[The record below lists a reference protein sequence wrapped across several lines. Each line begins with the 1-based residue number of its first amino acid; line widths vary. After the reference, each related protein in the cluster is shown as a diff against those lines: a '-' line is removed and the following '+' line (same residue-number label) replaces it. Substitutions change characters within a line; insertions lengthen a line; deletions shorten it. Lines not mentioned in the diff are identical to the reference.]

1 MSFSFAAC
9 RNTSG
14 LGVVWMKIAIIGMGN
29 IGKQVALNLI
39 AGGQQVIVADHGAT
53 KAREFAKGSGGKARE
68 ASVAAAIEEAD
79 IIIFAV
85 WFDAIK
91 GLLAEYR
98 NKLAGKI
105 VVDPS
110 NPIAPD
116 GSGGFKK
123 IIPQDQSSGKIL
135 AALLP
140 SGAKFVKAFGSIAA
154 ASLSTGARHSP
165 QANVLFYASD
175 DRDAGNA
182 VADLIKT
189 SGFAPVRVGGVNQ
202 SIRIEVFGDLHELG
216 KLGKLVT
223 AKEAAALV

>member
-1 MSFSFAAC
+1 
-9 RNTSG
+9 
-14 LGVVWMKIAIIGMGN
+14 MKTAIIGLGN

-39 AGGQQVIVADHGAT
+39 AGGENLIVADHGAT
-53 KAREFAKGSGGKARE
+53 KAADFAKASSGKARA

-79 IIIFAV
+79 IIVFAV
-85 WFDAIK
+85 YFNAIK
-91 GLLAEYR
+91 DLIAEYR
-98 NKLAGKI
+98 GKLAGKI

-123 IIPQDQSSGKIL
+123 IIPQDQSAGQLL
-135 AALLP
+135 AKLLP
-140 SGAKFVKAFGSIAA
+140 PGAKLVKAFGSLAA
-154 ASLSTGARHSP
+154 TSLGTGARRTP
-165 QANVLFYASD
+165 EPNVLFYASD

-182 VADLIKT
+182 VADLIRA
-189 SGFAPVRVGGVNQ
+189 SGFAPVRIGGLDQ

-223 AKEAAALV
+223 AKEASALV

>member
-1 MSFSFAAC
+1 
-9 RNTSG
+9 
-14 LGVVWMKIAIIGMGN
+14 MKTAIIGLGN

-39 AGGQQVIVADHGAT
+39 AGGENIIVADHGAT
-53 KAREFAKGSGGKARE
+53 KAADFAKASSGKARA

-79 IIIFAV
+79 IIVFAV
-85 WFDAIK
+85 YFNAIK
-91 GLLAEYR
+91 DLIAEYR
-98 NKLAGKI
+98 GKLAGKI

-123 IIPQDQSSGKIL
+123 IIPQDQSSGQLL
-135 AALLP
+135 AKLLP
-140 SGAKFVKAFGSIAA
+140 PGAKLVKAFGSLAA
-154 ASLSTGARHSP
+154 ASLGTGARRTP
-165 QANVLFYASD
+165 EPNVLFYASD

-182 VADLIKT
+182 VADLIRA
-189 SGFAPVRVGGVNQ
+189 SGFAPVRIGGIDQ

-223 AKEAAALV
+223 AKEASALV

>member
-1 MSFSFAAC
+1 
-9 RNTSG
+9 
-14 LGVVWMKIAIIGMGN
+14 MKTAIIGLGN
-29 IGKQVALNLI
+29 IGKQVATNLV
-39 AGGQQVIVADHGAT
+39 AGGQSLTVADHSPN
-53 KAREFAKGSGGKARE
+53 KAADFGKAPGGKARV
-68 ASVAAAIEEAD
+68 ASVADAIADAD
-79 IIIFAV
+79 IIVFAV
-85 WFDAIK
+85 YFNVIQE
-91 GLLAEYR
+91 LLGEHR

-123 IIPQDQSSGKIL
+123 IIPQDQSSGQIL
-135 AALLP
+135 AGLLP
-140 SGAKFVKAFGSIAA
+140 PGAKFVKAFGSLSAP
-154 ASLSTGARHSP
+154 SLKSGARHTP
-165 QANVLFYASD
+165 EPYVLFYASD

-182 VADLIKT
+182 VADLIKA
-189 SGFAPVRVGGVNQ
+189 SGFAPVRIGGVNQ

>member
-1 MSFSFAAC
+1 
-9 RNTSG
+9 
-14 LGVVWMKIAIIGMGN
+14 MKTAIIGLGN

-39 AGGQQVIVADHGAT
+39 AGGENLIVADHGAT
-53 KAREFAKGSGGKARE
+53 KAAEFGKASGGKARA

-79 IIIFAV
+79 IIVFAV
-85 WFDAIK
+85 YFDAIK
-91 GLLAEYR
+91 DLIAEYR
-98 NKLAGKI
+98 GKLAGKI

-123 IIPQDQSSGKIL
+123 IIPQDQSSGQLL
-135 AALLP
+135 AKLLP
-140 SGAKFVKAFGSIAA
+140 PGAKLVKAFGSLAA
-154 ASLSTGARHSP
+154 ASLGTGARRTP
-165 QANVLFYASD
+165 EPNVLFYASD

-182 VADLIKT
+182 VADLIRA
-189 SGFAPVRVGGVNQ
+189 SGFAPVRIGGIDQ

-223 AKEAAALV
+223 AKEASALV